1 MVMTVLTVSVMKGM
15 SEVRKFYPDSPIY
28 VFQDGSPRSSF
39 GTLLP
44 HLGYSFF
51 LAYVRQQ
58 PLEFTFRRQHQ
69 KLLETFYSLQS
80 LAGAAFYCR
89 RFLCSF
95 IEDGGKYDFG
105 PLCHAQK
112 SPALRSRSK
121 GI

>member
-1 MVMTVLTVSVMKGM
+1 MTVLTVSVMKGM

-89 RFLCSF
+89 MFLCSF